1 MPTNLRLGTTFLF
14 PLADYNT
21 LSLSLDLNKLLV
33 PAAPRQEDYLDV
45 EGNEDREAYEAAKE
59 KYQSTSPISGIFKSF
74 SDAPGGFK
82 EELQEINFSVGAEY
96 AYNNQFFLRAGYY
109 NENKY
114 KGNRKYFTFGA
125 GFALKVLRLDAAYV
139 VATAQSSPLDQTLR
153 FSLSFDLDGIKD
165 LVGRRRR

>member
-1 MPTNLRLGTTFLF
+1 MGTTFLF

-74 SDAPGGFK
+74 SDAPGGF
-82 EELQEINFSVGAEY
+82 
-96 AYNNQFFLRAGYY
+96 
-109 NENKY
+109 
-114 KGNRKYFTFGA
+114 
-125 GFALKVLRLDAAYV
+125 ALKVLRLDAAYV

-153 FSLSFDLDGIKD
+153 FSLSFDMDGIKD